1 VVGHDKENN
10 RLLLNL
16 AGRSG
21 WIDVAQAHRYNP
33 KELPPLE
40 FAALGAKLPVS
51 LQGQNPP
58 EGEIPLRLEVGPQ
71 AALVALDPHTG
82 QLLAIV
88 GGDLVTPGGFDRATG
103 AKRQP
108 GSAFKPFVYL
118 AAIATGQYTAAT
130 LLDDAPEVHGEWQ
143 PKNSRP
149 DEFAGSVRLRVALAR
164 SLNLPAVKVAADI
177 GAQAIADMASRLG
190 ITSSLDPTPALA
202 LGSSAISPLELASA
216 YGVFAALG
224 KRSEPWVVQSIT
236 GPGGKPWPIPGR
248 SATEVLPPFQ
258 AGLMNSLLLSV
269 VQEGT
274 GSEARALGRPVAG
287 KTGTSNEQKDAW
299 FGGYTAQISCVVWVG
314 YDDLRSIGKAEY
326 GAKAALPIWL
336 AFMKAA
342 HEDLPKED
350 FPMPEGLV
358 HVKIDPQSGLLAYE
372 DMEGAMDELFIDG
385 TEPLETAVPPELVA
399 PSDFL
404 LEQAAGPLNDAEP
417 LAEESNQGVQP

>member
-1 VVGHDKENN
+1 
-10 RLLLNL
+10 
-16 AGRSG
+16 
-21 WIDVAQAHRYNP
+21 
-33 KELPPLE
+33 
-40 FAALGAKLPVS
+40 
-51 LQGQNPP
+51 
-58 EGEIPLRLEVGPQ
+58 
-71 AALVALDPHTG
+71 
-82 QLLAIV
+82 V